1 MQIFEY
7 DKYRLKD
14 GERHDFDWLY
24 FLLGRQ
30 FYLDNPFFQAQTR
43 SVAGLWLRTID
54 SIHIKVDFFTSEVET
69 G

>member
-7 DKYRLKD
+7 DKYLLQD
-14 GERHDFDWLY
+14 GERHGFDWLY
-24 FLLGRQ
+24 VLLGRQ
-30 FYLDNPFFQAQTR
+30 FCLDNPFFQSQTR
-43 SVAGLWLRTID
+43 SVVGLCLRTID